1 MGLFGGNKNTT
12 DDIRN
17 LNLKISNL
25 HLSNLELSVERLHIS
40 FLQKERYMMGLVKAD
55 EYKEFLDTL
64 FKKEVVILEKINAM
78 NEAERIGMEG

>member
-1 MGLFGGNKNTT
+1 MGLFGGNN
-12 DDIRN
+12 DNRIRN

-64 FKKEVVILEKINAM
+64 FKKEVETLEKLNAM
-78 NEAERIGMEG
+78 NESKRIDKEG